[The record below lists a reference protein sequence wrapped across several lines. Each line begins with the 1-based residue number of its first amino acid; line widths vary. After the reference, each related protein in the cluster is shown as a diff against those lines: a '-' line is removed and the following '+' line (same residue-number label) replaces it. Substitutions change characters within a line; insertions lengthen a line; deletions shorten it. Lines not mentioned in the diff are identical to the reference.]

1 MFGHAKSGKERRKAV
16 NNSILLVEDES
27 ELRDFLTSV
36 FEENGYKTI
45 SVSAGKKAFE
55 VLESFKPN
63 LMILDHNLP
72 DIQGSQILTKIRS
85 NAKYSDVPVMFL
97 TAVSNEDNIINAF
110 DMGAD
115 DYIEKPFSVNIL
127 LRRVKAVL
135 NRYQEKAISGA
146 TNRNVL
152 KKGDLEIDFDSY
164 KVKIGENNLEI
175 TLMEFNILKELLKA
189 DGKPLSRE
197 SLIQRINGSTSVTER
212 TIDVHICAIR
222 KKLNTHGKTI
232 ETIRGVGYRLHV

>member
-1 MFGHAKSGKERRKAV
+1 MN
-16 NNSILLVEDES
+16 NNSILLVEDEP

-45 SVSAGKKAFE
+45 AVNAGKKAFE
-55 VLESFKPN
+55 VLESFTPN

-72 DIQGSQILTKIRS
+72 DIKGSQILDRLKAD
-85 NAKYSDVPVMFL
+85 AKYSDVPVVFL
-97 TAVSNEDNIINAF
+97 TAVNNEDHIVNAF

-127 LRRVKAVL
+127 LRRVKAIL
-135 NRYQEKAISGA
+135 NRYQEKVQSEG
-146 TNRNVL
+146 NVL
-152 KKGDLEIDFDSY
+152 KKGDLEVDFDSY
-164 KVKIGENNLEI
+164 KVKIAGKNLEI

-232 ETIRGVGYRLHV
+232 ETIRGVGYRLHL

>member
-1 MFGHAKSGKERRKAV
+1 MVVGEIRRNVV

-27 ELRDFLTSV
+27 ELRDFLSSV

-45 SVSAGKKAFE
+45 SVNAGKKAFE
-55 VLESFKPN
+55 VLETFKPN

-72 DIQGSQILTKIRS
+72 DIQGSQILTRLRAD
-85 NAKYSDVPVMFL
+85 AKYADVPVMFL

-127 LRRVKAVL
+127 LRRIKAVL
-135 NRYQEKAISGA
+135 NRYQEKNNSQVS
-146 TNRNVL
+146 NRNIL

-164 KVKIGENNLEI
+164 KVKIGENNLEV
-175 TLMEFNILKELLKA
+175 TLMEFNILKELLHA

-197 SLIQRINGSTSVTER
+197 SLIQKINGSASVTER

-222 KKLNTHGKTI
+222 KKLNTYGKTI

>member
-1 MFGHAKSGKERRKAV
+1 M

-27 ELRDFLTSV
+27 ELRDFLTSI

-45 SVSAGKKAFE
+45 SVNDGKRAFE
-55 VLESFKPN
+55 VLESFRPN

-72 DIQGSQILTKIRS
+72 DIQGSQVLSRLRGD
-85 NAKYSDVPVMFL
+85 AKYADLPVVFL
-97 TAVSNEDNIINAF
+97 TAISSEDNIVNAF

-115 DYIEKPFSVNIL
+115 DYIEKPFSVNVL

-135 NRYQEKAISGA
+135 NRYQEKTSASSISS
-146 TNRNVL
+146 RNILV
-152 KKGDLEIDFDSY
+152 KGDLEVDFDSY
-164 KVKIGENNLEI
+164 KVKILGNNLEI

-197 SLIQRINGSTSVTER
+197 SLIQRINGTNSVTER

-222 KKLNTHGKTI
+222 KKLNTYGKTI

>member
-1 MFGHAKSGKERRKAV
+1 MQEDDL
-16 NNSILLVEDES
+16 NNSILLVEDEP
-27 ELRDFLTSV
+27 ELREFLTSV
-36 FEENGYKTI
+36 FEENGYKT
-45 SVSAGKKAFE
+45 VAVNAGKTAFE
-55 VLESFKPN
+55 ALENFKPN

-72 DIQGSQILTKIRS
+72 DIKGAQILNTIKS
-85 NAKYSDVPVMFL
+85 NEKFSDMPVVFL
-97 TAVSNEDNIINAF
+97 TAVSNEDNIVNAF

-127 LRRVKAVL
+127 LRRVKAIL
-135 NRYQEKAISGA
+135 NRYNDKSHSVTHNIF
-146 TNRNVL
+146 
-152 KKGDLEIDFDSY
+152 KKGDLEMDFDSY
-164 KVKIGENNLEI
+164 KVKIKGSNLDI

-222 KKLNTHGKTI
+222 KKLNTFGKTI
-232 ETIRGVGYRLHV
+232 ETIRGVGYRLHI